1 MAPLPRDEMVE
12 RVSWFS
18 PSHYEI
24 LLFFDDHDIRAT
36 ANVIAENTGYDRSY
50 INRRVRELQQASV
63 LRNDDGIYELSKT
76 GREFLSG
83 ELDASELKPPE

>member
-1 MAPLPRDEMVE
+1 MTPPPPDEMVE

-36 ANVIAENTGYDRSY
+36 AKVIAANTGYDRSY
-50 INRRVRELQQASV
+50 INRRVRELEHASL
-63 LRNDDGIYELSKT
+63 LRNDDGIYELSET
-76 GREFLSG
+76 GRGFLSG
-83 ELDASELKPPE
+83 ELDASELDPPE